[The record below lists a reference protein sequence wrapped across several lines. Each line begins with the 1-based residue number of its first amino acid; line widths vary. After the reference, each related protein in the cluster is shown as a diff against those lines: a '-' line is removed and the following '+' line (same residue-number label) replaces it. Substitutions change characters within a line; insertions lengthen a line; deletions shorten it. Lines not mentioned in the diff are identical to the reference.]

1 MTSPAEDIAQILE
14 DGGIGTIGT
23 DIFIGTVPDTQDAPA
38 AAIGVMDTG
47 ALFLSP
53 KWKRDELTVQ
63 VLIRGPERA
72 YTTGY
77 AKAKAVMDTLLGI
90 QPVTVNAH
98 DYVLFVILGG
108 IAHLGN
114 DKQDRAMFSL
124 NFKVVLENVPGGV
137 RSSF

>member
-1 MTSPAEDIAQILE
+1 MTSPAEDIAQILDDE
-14 DGGIGTIGT
+14 GLGTIGT
-23 DIFIGTVPDTQDAPA
+23 DIFVGTVPDTEDAPA
-38 AAIGVMDTG
+38 AAIGVIDTG

-63 VLIRGPERA
+63 ILVRGPRRA
-72 YTTGY
+72 YNTGY
-77 AKAKAVMDTLLGI
+77 ATAKAVMDTLLGI
-90 QPVTVNAH
+90 EPVTVNSH

-114 DKQDRAMFSL
+114 DARDRAMFSI